1 MAISREDV
9 KKIANLA
16 KLGLKEDDIDKF
28 QKQLTSILGYL
39 DKMAQIDVEGVEETS
54 QVTGLTN
61 VSVPDVVDSDFAK
74 PEEMLDC
81 SPLPVVARQIKVK
94 KVI

>member
-39 DKMAQIDVEGVEETS
+39 DKMAQIDVDGV

>member
-1 MAISREDV
+1 MAISSDDV
-9 KKIANLA
+9 KKIAHLA
-16 KLGLKEDDIDKF
+16 RLGLKEEEINKF
-28 QKQLTSILGYL
+28 QKQLSSIFGYI
-39 DKMAQIDVEGVEETS
+39 DKLSEIDITGVEATS

-61 VSVPDVVDSDFAK
+61 VSVPDMVHSVSTP
-74 PEEMLDC
+74 PEDLLDC